1 MASEGMVKS
10 SQATGRYYQI
20 MAKIAREKLYIGT
33 TVLVYT

>member
-1 MASEGMVKS
+1 MAPEGMVKS